1 MVDEGAREKVTCNWN
16 TRGKKKKE
24 LEFEMKRNRIGNNI
38 KIYILNDIIY
48 VNLIKKSSLNII
60 CSKRKEKKGKKKK
73 ILINFF

>member
-38 KIYILNDIIY
+38 KIYILNNIIY
-48 VNLIKKSSLNII
+48 VNLIKKKFTEYYLQ
-60 CSKRKEKKGKKKK
+60 
-73 ILINFF
+73 